1 MPVSGVS
8 SSSQRVSSSSSGSPV
23 LRLGARGTSVKT
35 LQTLLRSKGYS
46 IAVDGSF
53 GPKTLEAVK
62 AFQRASGLSVDGVVG
77 PKTWAALRSGAS
89 SSSSS
94 ASSAKNM
101 PTLRSGARG
110 SAVKTLQTLL
120 RNKGYSIAVD
130 GSFGP
135 KTLAA
140 VKAFQR
146 ARGLAVDGVV
156 GPKTWAALGA
166 SGVSS
171 ASSSS
176 ASSSSGIAATGYS
189 RGKRV
194 SIRIAPVGGGQYL
207 NVRCAQ
213 AYKDMLAAARRAG
226 IRLTTTSGYRTYAQQ
241 QALYQ
246 RYGSP
251 RAAKPGYSNHQMGLA
266 VDIGGVGGYN
276 TRAYRWLAANAS
288 KFGFVNNVSGEYWHF
303 TYVR

>member
-1 MPVSGVS
+1 MAVSGVS
-8 SSSQRVSSSSSGSPV
+8 SSSQRVSSSSSGMPV
-23 LRLGARGTSVKT
+23 LRSGARGSSVKT

-46 IAVDGSF
+46 V
-53 GPKTLEAVK
+53 
-62 AFQRASGLSVDGVVG
+62 
-77 PKTWAALRSGAS
+77 
-89 SSSSS
+89 
-94 ASSAKNM
+94 
-101 PTLRSGARG
+101 
-110 SAVKTLQTLL
+110 
-120 RNKGYSIAVD
+120 AVD

-146 ARGLAVDGVV
+146 ASGLSVDGVAGPKTWAALRAGAPSPSPAPAPAANMPTLRSGAKGSAVKTLQTLLRNKGYSVAVDGSFGAKTLAAVKSFQRARGLSVDGSV

-171 ASSSS
+171 SSSS
-176 ASSSSGIAATGYS
+176 SSSSSGIAATGYR
-189 RGKRV
+189 RGQRV
-194 SIRIAPVGGGQYL
+194 SIRIAPVGGGRYL

-226 IRLTTTSGYRTYAQQ
+226 INLSTTSGYRTHAQQ
-241 QALYQ
+241 QALYKK
-246 RYGSP
+246 YGSP

-276 TRAYRWLAANAS
+276 TRAYRWLSANAS
-288 KFGFVNNVSGEYWHF
+288 KFGFANNVPNEYWHF